1 MTTGK
6 STKNILRNLLTL
18 KSVAAINGTVVS
30 SVTITKAPATST
42 LKASS
47 TATAYVAAP
56 SPTTPGTTPY
66 CCTWYTVVAND
77 SCTEIATDYGLTLE
91 EFIAL
96 NTYVDTPCD
105 GLWPN
110 YSYCVS
116 GIPLVS
122 STTSS
127 VATTSATSITTTTPI
142 QTGMASGCM
151 VFYEANPGDGCY
163 DITAAYGITLDEFY
177 AWNPAVGACA
187 SLWPNYYYCV
197 GM

>member
-66 CCTWYTVVAND
+66 CCTWYTVVAKD

-110 YSYCVS
+110 YSIVCLEFRLSAARRPRSQQRRLHQSPRPRLYRRAWQVVS
-116 GIPLVS
+116 WCS
-122 STTSS
+122 
-127 VATTSATSITTTTPI
+127 
-142 QTGMASGCM
+142 MK
-151 VFYEANPGDGCY
+151 
-163 DITAAYGITLDEFY
+163 
-177 AWNPAVGACA
+177 
-187 SLWPNYYYCV
+187 
-197 GM
+197 